1 MPNIKSA
8 AKRMRQNET
17 RYQENLKVK
26 RQMRRAIKNAMDC
39 IANNQEKE
47 ARSYAQ
53 TAQKMIDKAVKK
65 GVIKKNTASRKKSQL
80 TRRVDEAFGTHKSK
94 TTAAAGKNTAGSG
107 KKSGTSAASKSGS
120 QSTSSSASG
129 TKQGS
134 SSKQSSK

>member
-39 IANNQEKE
+39 IANNQETE
-47 ARSYAQ
+47 ARGYAQ

-80 TRRVDEAFGTHKSK
+80 TRRVEEAFGTQK
-94 TTAAAGKNTAGSG
+94 TGSTAAAGKNTTGSG
-107 KKSGTSAASKSGS
+107 KKSGTSASTTKQSGS
-120 QSTSSSASG
+120 GA
-129 TKQGS
+129 TKQSS